1 MQREN
6 KFANTQTHLPCHEI
20 TKKTINVYII
30 HILSQVEDI
39 QNKWIAKQIPV
50 CSVRSRYM
58 EKIYGFFFSHWANE
72 QAWN

>member
-30 HILSQVEDI
+30 HILSQVKDI
-39 QNKWIAKQIPV
+39 QNK
-50 CSVRSRYM
+50 
-58 EKIYGFFFSHWANE
+58 
-72 QAWN
+72 